1 MSAKVDNQ
9 SRALARFRVDTA
21 QHQMEVLQD
30 NGLHR
35 HLKFSNAGSSVYR
48 FDIVTWPGYLTIS
61 GDMGTSVFRRMPD
74 MLEFFRN
81 DQRKDDAPDV
91 LRINPGYWAEK
102 CVANDGEGKK
112 FDENLFEQVVR
123 EHFDHYMAEQDDEA
137 AGFAAAR
144 DALWDHLK
152 AEVVDGADDTPSA
165 LERWAGFRV
174 GEDNTTYCTD
184 MVDPDR
190 YAGWFEDFRVQ
201 DAWEWSSSVED
212 YTFHFYWRLYAIAY
226 AARAY
231 DSRSVTA

>member
-21 QHQMEVLQD
+21 QHQMEVLLD

-81 DQRKDDAPDV
+81 DQRKDAAPDV

-123 EHFDHYMAEQDDEA
+123 EHFDHYMAEEDDEA
-137 AGFAAAR
+137 VGFAAAR

-152 AEVVDGADDTPSA
+152 AEVVVGADNTRSA
-165 LERWAGFRV
+165 LERWGDFSV
-174 GEDNTTYCTD
+174 GEDNTTYCND
-184 MVDPDR
+184 MVQPDR
-190 YAGWFEDFRVQ
+190 YAGWFKDFKVR
-201 DAWEWSSSVED
+201 DAWEWSTSVED

-226 AARAY
+226 AVRAY

>member
-1 MSAKVDNQ
+1 MK
-9 SRALARFRVDTA
+9 ALTRFEKDTA
-21 QHQMEVLQD
+21 EHQMEVLLD

-48 FDIVTWPGYLTIS
+48 FDIVTWPGYLSIS

-102 CVANDGEGKK
+102 CVANDGERKK
-112 FDENLFEQVVR
+112 FDESLFEQVVR

-137 AGFAAAR
+137 VGFAAAR

-152 AEVVDGADDTPSA
+152 AEVVVGADDTRSA
-165 LERWAGFRV
+165 LERWGDFSV

-184 MVDPDR
+184 MVQPDR
-190 YAGWFEDFRVQ
+190 YAGWFKDFKVR
-201 DAWEWSSSVED
+201 DAWEWSTSVED

-226 AARAY
+226 AVRAY
-231 DSRSVTA
+231 DSRSVPA